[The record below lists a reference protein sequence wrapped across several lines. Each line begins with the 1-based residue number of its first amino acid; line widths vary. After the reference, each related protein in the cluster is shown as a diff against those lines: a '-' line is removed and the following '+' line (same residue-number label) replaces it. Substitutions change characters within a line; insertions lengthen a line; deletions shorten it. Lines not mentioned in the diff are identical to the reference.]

1 MYQNHCIT
9 KSVSLY
15 SKSGACPSPE
25 WEGLHPKHKLTT
37 NEREYEMNNEVT
49 ITGKIKNIKS
59 FSGSKGTMVTGWFDQ
74 REISAFSNGN
84 ADRQVYV
91 CGMNIVALDDS
102 TVGDIIGLD
111 KARQGQEQTELV
123 TLKGRLVTRF
133 DRRPGVAEGDR
144 RAPQLQL
151 EVHEVVTA

>member
-1 MYQNHCIT
+1 MRQGYPGN
-9 KSVSLY
+9 
-15 SKSGACPSPE
+15 E
-25 WEGLHPKHKLTT
+25 TT
-37 NEREYEMNNEVT
+37 NEREIEMNNEVT

-74 REISAFSNGN
+74 REVSAFSNGN

-111 KARQGQEQTELV
+111 KARQGQEQTQLV

-133 DRRPGVAEGDR
+133 DRRPGVAESDR

>member
-1 MYQNHCIT
+1 LRQGYPGN
-9 KSVSLY
+9 
-15 SKSGACPSPE
+15 E
-25 WEGLHPKHKLTT
+25 TT
-37 NEREYEMNNEVT
+37 NEREIEMNNEVT

-74 REISAFSNGN
+74 REVSAFSNGN

-111 KARQGQEQTELV
+111 KARQGQEQTQLV

-133 DRRPGVAEGDR
+133 DRRPGVAESDR

>member
-1 MYQNHCIT
+1 MRQGNPGN
-9 KSVSLY
+9 K
-15 SKSGACPSPE
+15 
-25 WEGLHPKHKLTT
+25 TT
-37 NEREYEMNNEVT
+37 NEREIEMNNEVT

-74 REISAFSNGN
+74 REVSAFSNGN

-111 KARQGQEQTELV
+111 KARQGQEQTQLV

-133 DRRPGVAEGDR
+133 DRRPGVAESDR